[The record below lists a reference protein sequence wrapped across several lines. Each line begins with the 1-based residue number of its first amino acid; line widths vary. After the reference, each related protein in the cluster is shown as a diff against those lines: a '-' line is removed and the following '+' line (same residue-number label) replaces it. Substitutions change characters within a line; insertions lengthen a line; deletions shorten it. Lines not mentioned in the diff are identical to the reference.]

1 MLQGAS
7 RLAGSKFTGMRAF
20 RAHPGTVTLA
30 ALLLFAPGGAR
41 PVELPPPPPS
51 YMGREMPGPI
61 APSGGA
67 WLLRES
73 REREE
78 RPDLLI
84 AHLRSSGNLAPG
96 MVVCDLGAGNG
107 FYTLRLATEVGERGH
122 VLAEDIQPELLA
134 TLKKRAAAVHV
145 RNVETIRGTKSDP
158 RLPAGGVDLILLVDV
173 YHEFT
178 HPTEMLAAI
187 RSALRTGIRPGRV
200 ALVEFRGEDPDLPI
214 SPLHKMTRAQIE
226 KEWTANG
233 FRVVAEF
240 EGLPRQH
247 LLLLEAAPP
256 HE

>member
-1 MLQGAS
+1 
-7 RLAGSKFTGMRAF
+7 MRAF
-20 RAHPGTVTLA
+20 RARLGTVSVAL
-30 ALLLFAPGGAR
+30 LLLFAPRGAR
-41 PVELPPPPPS
+41 LEELPGSPPS

-61 APSGGA
+61 GPSGGA

-84 AHLRSSGNLAPG
+84 SHLRSSGNLAPG

-107 FYTLRLATEVGERGH
+107 FYTLRLAPVVGKRGR

-134 TLKKRAAAVHV
+134 TLKKRAAAA
-145 RNVETIRGTKSDP
+145 RIQNVETIRGTESDP
-158 RLPAGGVDLILLVDV
+158 RLPAGGVDLVLLVDV

-178 HPTEMLAAI
+178 RPREMLAAI
-187 RSALRTGIRPGRV
+187 RSALRTGARPGRV

-233 FRVVAEF
+233 FTIVAEY

-247 LLLLEAAPP
+247 VLFLEATPRR
-256 HE
+256 E